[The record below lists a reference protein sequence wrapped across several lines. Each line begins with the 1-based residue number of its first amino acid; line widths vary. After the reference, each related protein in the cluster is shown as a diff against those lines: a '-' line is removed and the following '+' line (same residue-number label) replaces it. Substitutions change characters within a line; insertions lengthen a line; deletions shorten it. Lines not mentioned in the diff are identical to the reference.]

1 MKSARLVLM
10 LTALLAIA
18 ACGDQGE
25 YDQTETATPAVQAA
39 SEQASPAAQPAAA
52 AIWRLEILETMNSGG
67 YTYVKFLQDG
77 AEKWAAGP
85 ETAGLA
91 VGDVIVTDPG
101 MKMSDFHASSLERD
115 FAEIWFVSSLA
126 KEDAAHE
133 AVVVDPHA
141 SAPSVSGN
149 TIVPAAGVEAVE
161 PVAGGYSV
169 AGIHEQAAALAGQ
182 QVTVRARVVKF
193 TPNIM
198 GTNWI
203 HIQDGSGEGATTDL
217 TVTSSARVAAG
228 DVVLV
233 RGPLSVNKDF
243 GAGYKYAVII
253 EGAEV
258 TKE

>member
-10 LTALLAIA
+10 LTALLALA
-18 ACGDQGE
+18 ACGDKVE
-25 YDQTETATPAVQAA
+25 YDQTETATPAVQAT
-39 SEQASPAAQPAAA
+39 SDQASPAAQTAAGDA
-52 AIWRLEILETMNSGG
+52 WRVEILETMNSGG
-67 YTYVKFLQDG
+67 YTYVKFIQDG
-77 AEKWAAGP
+77 AENWAAGP

-91 VGDVIVTDPG
+91 VGDAIVMAPG
-101 MKMSDFHASSLERD
+101 MKMMNFHASSLDRD
-115 FAEIWFVSSLA
+115 FAEIWFVTSLE
-126 KEDAAHE
+126 KDDHTHE
-133 AVVVDPHA
+133 AAVADPHA
-141 SAPSVSGN
+141 SAPSGN
-149 TIVPAAGVEAVE
+149 IIVAEAGVEMVA

-169 AGIHEQAAALAGQ
+169 AGIHEQAASLAGQ

-203 HIQDGSGEGATTDL
+203 HIQDGSGEGATSDL
-217 TVTSSARVAAG
+217 TVTSSAKVAAG
-228 DVVLV
+228 DMVLV
-233 RGPLSVNKDF
+233 RGPLSVDKDF